1 MSDVIR
7 AGDFWDA
14 EVADPIHTSWM
25 EDLRVRLRINMMIGE
40 TELLWPIEWLEKRLG
55 GRTFERALS
64 IGCGTGPLERQ
75 LIERGLC
82 RTVDALDGSVH
93 SLHVARKLADE
104 QGVGDRI
111 RYFASDFNRP
121 SLPRN
126 RYDIVFF
133 HQSLHHVGKLEKLY
147 RAVLRALKRDGYL
160 YLDEFVGPSR
170 HEWNDQRIAPHQAVL
185 TTIPDPY
192 RLADHLPLPVQ
203 PDDPS
208 EAIRSGEIMEQ
219 LAIGFQVEAMRGYG
233 GNLLSVL
240 YPYFDWKQAP
250 DDLVQRLMAEEDKML
265 TSEPSYYAVVLARP
279 ERQLLLRLY
288 ASWRWFLEPKW
299 KRLMIEIGR
308 FMR

>member
-1 MSDVIR
+1 MSDVTR

-25 EDLRVRLRINMMIGE
+25 EDLRVRIRINTMIGE
-40 TELLWPIEWLEKRLG
+40 REMLWPIEWLEKQVGHRRFG
-55 GRTFERALS
+55 RALS

-82 RTVDALDGSVH
+82 ETVDAFDGSVH
-93 SLHVARKLADE
+93 SLHVARRLAAE

-121 SLPRN
+121 ALPRN

-147 RAVLRALKRDGYL
+147 RAVLLALKPEGYL

-170 HEWNDQRIAPHQAVL
+170 HEWDRNRIAPHEAVL
-185 TTIPDPY
+185 KTIPDPY
-192 RLADHLPLPVQ
+192 RLSDDLPLPVQ

-219 LAIGFQVEAMRGYG
+219 LAIGFRVEAMRGYG
-233 GNLLSVL
+233 GNLLSVV

-250 DDLVQRLMAEEDKML
+250 DDLVQRLMIEEDKML
-265 TSEPSYYAVVLARP
+265 TNEPSYYAVVLARP
-279 ERQLLLRLY
+279 ARWPERLY
-288 ASWRWFLEPKW
+288 ALARWFFEPKW
-299 KRLMIEIGR
+299 KRVLIELGR

>member
-14 EVADPIHTSWM
+14 EVTDPIHTSWM
-25 EDLRVRLRINMMIGE
+25 EDLRVRLRINMMIGG
-40 TELLWPIEWLEKRLG
+40 TELLWPIEWLEKQLG

-82 RTVDALDGSVH
+82 RTVDAFDGSVH
-93 SLHVARKLADE
+93 SLLTARRLAAE

-111 RYFASDFNRP
+111 RYFAGDFNRP
-121 SLPRN
+121 ALPRN

-147 RAVLRALKRDGYL
+147 RAVMRALKRDGYL

-170 HEWNDQRIAPHQAVL
+170 HEWDSARIRPHQAALV
-185 TTIPDPY
+185 TIPDDY
-192 RLADHLPLPVQ
+192 RLADDLPLPVQ

-219 LAIGFQVEAMRGYG
+219 LAIGFQIEAMRGYG

-240 YPYFDWKQAP
+240 YPYFDWKKAP
-250 DDLVQRLMAEEDKML
+250 DDLVRRLMAQEDKML
-265 TSEPSYYAVVLARP
+265 TAEPSYYAVVLARP
-279 ERQLLLRLY
+279 ETRPERRLY
-288 ASWRWFLEPKW
+288 ALWRWFFEPKW
-299 KRLMIEIGR
+299 KRLLIEIGR
-308 FMR
+308 LMR

>member
-1 MSDVIR
+1 MSDVTR

-25 EDLRVRLRINMMIGE
+25 EDLRVRIRINTMIGGS
-40 TELLWPIEWLEKRLG
+40 ELLWPIEWLEKQLG
-55 GRTFERALS
+55 DRKFGCALS

-75 LIERGLC
+75 LVERGLC
-82 RTVDALDGSVH
+82 ETVDAFDGSVH
-93 SLHVARKLADE
+93 SLHVARRLAAE
-104 QGVGDRI
+104 QGVDDRI

-121 SLPRN
+121 ALPRN

-147 RAVLRALKRDGYL
+147 RAVLLALKPEGYL

-170 HEWNDQRIAPHQAVL
+170 HEWDRQRIVPHETAL
-185 TTIPDPY
+185 MTIPDPY
-192 RLADHLPLPVQ
+192 RLADDLPLPVQ

-208 EAIRSGEIMEQ
+208 EAIRSGEIMDQ
-219 LAIGFQVEAMRGYG
+219 LAIGFRVEAMRGYG

-250 DDLVQRLMAEEDKML
+250 DELVQRLMIEEDKML

-279 ERQLLLRLY
+279 ARWPERLFAR
-288 ASWRWFLEPKW
+288 WRWFFEPKW
-299 KRLMIEIGR
+299 KRVLIELGR